1 MTPAPIHGIGRRNL
15 SPATAMLIATPLE
28 PLIVAV
34 MPNNVPF
41 KLIRVRIRSHVRWN
55 NLTQY
60 AK

>member
-41 KLIRVRIRSHVRWN
+41 KRFASRSVH
-55 NLTQY
+55 TFDGTI
-60 AK
+60 